1 MFYILDLGCYKLM
14 KKMKIVIVKLEFIL
28 NVNVDMLL
36 LLIVD
41 DYVWVIWL
49 LKRIFMYMV
58 KKDWL

>member
-28 NVNVDMLL
+28 NVNVDLLL

-41 DYVWVIWL
+41 DYV
-49 LKRIFMYMV
+49 
-58 KKDWL
+58 